1 MRFFYS
7 VNKLDIE
14 LSVGRCSD
22 CSEMER
28 QWNHLKY
35 QDRNKT
41 IRAEPLW
48 PPGGSCVLISWSYAS
63 TFFWR
68 CAFMSL
74 YKWDNWDSF
83 REVKRLYITWWEND
97 KASMNPKWSSRVNTT
112 LFRDRSLGSWVCLR
126 GWLMLV
132 WFSLFFEMLVHLS
145 KKSI

>member
-14 LSVGRCSD
+14 LSVGRRND

-28 QWNHLKY
+28 QWNRLKH
-35 QDRNKT
+35 QDRCKLT
-41 IRAEPLW
+41 EQCTS
-48 PPGGSCVLISWSYAS
+48 GSLEAVVCLYHEVMHSHGLG
-63 TFFWR
+63 R

-74 YKWDNWDSF
+74 YKWDSWDSL
-83 REVKRLYITWWEND
+83 REMKRLYTTWWEND

-112 LFRDRSLGSWVCLR
+112 LFRDRSLGPLVCLR

-132 WFSLFFEMLVHLS
+132 WFSLFSETLVHFS
-145 KKSI
+145 KKNI